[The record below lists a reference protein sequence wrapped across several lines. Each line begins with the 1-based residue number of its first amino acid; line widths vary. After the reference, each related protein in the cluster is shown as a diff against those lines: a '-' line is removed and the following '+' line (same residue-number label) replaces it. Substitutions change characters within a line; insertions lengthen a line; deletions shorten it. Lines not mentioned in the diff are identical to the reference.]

1 VARERTLPT
10 GYLIAYPNQFLRLA
24 LRLPILF
31 TRLGLGRL
39 VSASNILILTTRGR
53 KTGRARHTAIEY
65 RRHGSQLYV
74 ISAWGERP
82 DWYRNLLADPH
93 VTVQQNGRPFAA
105 TASVVDNSGE
115 ALRVLHLFRRTAPVV
130 YEAVLAR
137 MTDERARD
145 VNTLPEISPNV
156 TIVRMD
162 EQKAVPPPLPPVRPD
177 LLWLWPTALVALTA
191 TAAFVF
197 FTRSRR

>member
-1 VARERTLPT
+1 MARERTLPT
-10 GYLIAYPNQFLRLA
+10 GYLIEYPNQFLRLA

-31 TRLGLGRL
+31 TRLGLGKL
-39 VSASNILILTTRGR
+39 VSASNVLILTTRGR

-65 RRHGSQLYV
+65 RRHGSQIYV
-74 ISAWGERP
+74 VSAWGDRP
-82 DWYRNLLADPH
+82 DWYRNLLADPR

-105 TASVVDNSGE
+105 VAGVVDNAGE

-145 VNTLPEISPNV
+145 VNTLPEISPDV
-156 TIVRMD
+156 TIVRM
-162 EQKAVPPPLPPVRPD
+162 EERRTEALPLPPVQSD
-177 LLWLWPTALVALTA
+177 LVWLWPTALVAATA

-197 FTRSRR
+197 LTRSRR

>member
-1 VARERTLPT
+1 MSPERSLPT

-53 KTGRARHTAIEY
+53 KTGRARHTAVEY
-65 RRHGSQLYV
+65 RRHGSQIYV
-74 ISAWGERP
+74 ISAWGDRP
-82 DWYRNLLADPH
+82 DWFRNLLADPH
-93 VTVQQNGRPFAA
+93 VTVQQNGRRFAA
-105 TASVVDNSGE
+105 VASVVDSSGE
-115 ALRVLHLFRRTAPVV
+115 ALRVLHLFRRTAPFV

-137 MTDERARD
+137 MTDERARS
-145 VNTLPEISPNV
+145 VNTLPDISPHV

-162 EQKAVPPPLPPVRPD
+162 EQRAEPPLPPVRSD
-177 LLWLWPTALVALTA
+177 LVWLWPTALIAATA
-191 TAAFVF
+191 TAALVF
-197 FTRSRR
+197 LTRSRR